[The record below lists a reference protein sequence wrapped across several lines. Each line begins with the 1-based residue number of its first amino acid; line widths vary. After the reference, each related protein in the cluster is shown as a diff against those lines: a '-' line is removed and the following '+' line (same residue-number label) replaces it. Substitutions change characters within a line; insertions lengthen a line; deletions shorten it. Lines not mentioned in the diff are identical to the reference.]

1 MRVKQVE
8 VDSRKVRYL
17 LTVVWVL
24 ILLLT
29 NHTITANA
37 QSPQKLNTSGY
48 KHGMLNNFRVDA
60 VDPDY
65 VDGEFVNQFLDYYPR
80 SRLRG
85 HGDVIVKM
93 ADKHGINIVA
103 YLGQVGKE
111 TTFGSAT
118 CGGQYNFGCYMWA
131 EWMGVSK
138 IGPSTGHTNYDR
150 DWADPATVEQG
161 IEIQMVLIR
170 NNYINKGYYYYPD
183 YLERYS
189 PAFEND
195 HVSFG
200 SLMYGVAK
208 SFGQDINTKDYKVPG
223 GMASQAKLPTPTLTV
238 DRYEEVTN
246 DELKKHF
253 THEDI
258 KTVEFLSELDTS
270 QLTEEP
276 VVIKVYV
283 EFKDGTVKE
292 GQVKVAIKPRQVEVT
307 IINVSNQKQ
316 IKQTVTEGDGISI
329 DVKELIN
336 PKETYHV
343 TQSQKELLT
352 YYSYKKK
359 REGFEVANNHILSN
373 QTIKQDIDGQT
384 TLYLLAELEE
394 DKQPLEVDYEAVN
407 KLLAE
412 RAAKGV

>member
-1 MRVKQVE
+1 MIKHKEGYKRLVK
-8 VDSRKVRYL
+8 KVGVF
-17 LTVVWVL
+17 LTFMV
-24 ILLLT
+24 LLLAG
-29 NHTITANA
+29 NSVTANA
-37 QSPQKLNTSGY
+37 QSPTKLNTSGY

-103 YLGQVGKE
+103 YLGQIAKE

-150 DWADPATVEQG
+150 DWANPSTVEQG

-223 GMASQAKLPTPTLTV
+223 GMASQAKLPTPKLEV
-238 DRYEEVTN
+238 FRHEEVTN
-246 DELKKHF
+246 EQVKALF
-253 THEDI
+253 THVDI
-258 KTVEFLSELDTS
+258 AKVELLAYADTT
-270 QLTEEP
+270 QLTDKP
-276 VVIKVYV
+276 VTTKVYV

-292 GQVKVAIKPRQVEVT
+292 GQVEVTVKPRKVKVKVINADTLAEEVH
-307 IINVSNQKQ
+307 
-316 IKQTVTEGDGISI
+316 TVTEGKGVEVDVAGII
-329 DVKELIN
+329 DSNK
-336 PKETYHV
+336 PYTATQTYKDV
-343 TQSQKELLT
+343 LT

-359 REGFEVANNHILSN
+359 KEGFEVVQSDILEN
-373 QTIKQDIDGQT
+373 KFIKQDIEGDQT
-384 TLYLLAELEE
+384 IYLLTELEE
-394 DKQPLEVDYEAVN
+394 EGQPIEIDYEAVD

-412 RAAKGV
+412 RAA

>member
-1 MRVKQVE
+1 MIKHKEGYKRLVK
-8 VDSRKVRYL
+8 KVGVFL
-17 LTVVWVL
+17 AFMV
-24 ILLLT
+24 LLLAG
-29 NHTITANA
+29 NSVTANA
-37 QSPQKLNTSGY
+37 QSPQKLSTSGY

-65 VDGEFVNQFLDYYPR
+65 VDGDFVNQFLDYYPK

-103 YLGQVGKE
+103 YLGQIAKE

-150 DWADPATVEQG
+150 DWANPSTVEQG

-223 GMASQAKLPTPTLTV
+223 GMASQAKLPTPKLEV
-238 DRYEEVTN
+238 FRHEEVTN
-246 DELKKHF
+246 EQVKALF
-253 THEDI
+253 THVDI
-258 KTVEFLSELDTS
+258 AKVELLAYADTT
-270 QLTEEP
+270 QLTDKP
-276 VVIKVYV
+276 VTTKVYV

-292 GQVKVAIKPRQVEVT
+292 GQVEVTVKPRKVKVKVINADTLAEEVHTLTEGKGVEVDVAG
-307 IINVSNQKQ
+307 IIDSNKPYTAT
-316 IKQTVTEGDGISI
+316 QTYK
-329 DVKELIN
+329 DV
-336 PKETYHV
+336 
-343 TQSQKELLT
+343 LT

-359 REGFEVANNHILSN
+359 KEGFEVVQSDILEN
-373 QTIKQDIDGQT
+373 KFIKQDIEGDQT
-384 TLYLLAELEE
+384 IYLLTELEE
-394 DKQPLEVDYEAVN
+394 EGQPIEIDYEAVD

-412 RAAKGV
+412 RAA

>member
-1 MRVKQVE
+1 MIKHKEGYKRMVK
-8 VDSRKVRYL
+8 KVGVF
-17 LTVVWVL
+17 LTFMV
-24 ILLLT
+24 LLLAG
-29 NHTITANA
+29 NSVTANA
-37 QSPQKLNTSGY
+37 QSPQKLSTSGY

-65 VDGEFVNQFLDYYPR
+65 VDGEFVNQFLNNYPR

-103 YLGQVGKE
+103 YLGQIAKE

-223 GMASQAKLPTPTLTV
+223 GMASQAKLPTPKLEV
-238 DRYEEVTN
+238 FRHEEVTN
-246 DELKKHF
+246 EQVKALF
-253 THEDI
+253 THVDI
-258 KTVEFLSELDTS
+258 AKVELLAYADTT
-270 QLTEEP
+270 QLTDKP
-276 VVIKVYV
+276 VTTKVYV

-292 GQVKVAIKPRQVEVT
+292 GQVEVTVKPRKVKVKVINADTLAEEVH
-307 IINVSNQKQ
+307 
-316 IKQTVTEGDGISI
+316 TVTEGKGVEVDVAGII
-329 DVKELIN
+329 DSNK
-336 PKETYHV
+336 PYTATQTYKDV
-343 TQSQKELLT
+343 LT

-359 REGFEVANNHILSN
+359 KEGFEVVQSDILEN
-373 QTIKQDIDGQT
+373 KFIKQDIEGDQT
-384 TLYLLAELEE
+384 IYLLTELEE
-394 DKQPLEVDYEAVN
+394 EGQPIEIDYEAVD

-412 RAAKGV
+412 RAA

>member
-1 MRVKQVE
+1 MIKHKEGYKRMVK
-8 VDSRKVRYL
+8 K
-17 LTVVWVL
+17 VWVFL
-24 ILLLT
+24 TFMVLLLAG
-29 NHTITANA
+29 NSVTANA
-37 QSPQKLNTSGY
+37 QSQTKLNTSGY

-65 VDGEFVNQFLDYYPR
+65 VDGEFVNQFLNNYPR

-103 YLGQVGKE
+103 YLGQIAKE

-138 IGPSTGHTNYDR
+138 IGPSTGYTNYDR

-223 GMASQAKLPTPTLTV
+223 GMASQAKLSTPTLTV

-246 DELKKHF
+246 DDLKKNF

-336 PKETYHV
+336 PKESYHV

-352 YYSYKKK
+352 YYGYKKK
-359 REGFEVANNHILSN
+359 GEGFEVANNHILSN
-373 QTIKQDIDGQT
+373 RTIKQDIDGQT
-384 TLYLLAELEE
+384 TLYLLEELEE

>member
-1 MRVKQVE
+1 MIKHKEGYKRMVK
-8 VDSRKVRYL
+8 KVGVF
-17 LTVVWVL
+17 LTFMV
-24 ILLLT
+24 LLLAG
-29 NHTITANA
+29 NSVTANA
-37 QSPQKLNTSGY
+37 QSPTKLNTSGY

-65 VDGEFVNQFLDYYPR
+65 VDGEFVNQFLNNYPR

-103 YLGQVGKE
+103 YLGQIAKE

-223 GMASQAKLPTPTLTV
+223 GMASQAKLSTPKLEV
-238 DRYEEVTN
+238 FRHEEVTN
-246 DELKKHF
+246 EQVKALF
-253 THEDI
+253 THVDI
-258 KTVEFLSELDTS
+258 AKVELLAYADTT
-270 QLTEEP
+270 QLTDKP
-276 VVIKVYV
+276 VTTKVYV
-283 EFKDGTVKE
+283 EFKDGAVKE
-292 GQVKVAIKPRQVEVT
+292 GQVEVTVKPRKVKVKVINADTLAEEVH
-307 IINVSNQKQ
+307 
-316 IKQTVTEGDGISI
+316 TVTEGKGVEVDVAGII
-329 DVKELIN
+329 DSNK
-336 PKETYHV
+336 PYTATQTYKDV
-343 TQSQKELLT
+343 LT

-359 REGFEVANNHILSN
+359 KEGFEVVKSDILEN
-373 QTIKQDIDGQT
+373 KFIKQDIEGDQT
-384 TLYLLAELEE
+384 IYLLTELEE
-394 DKQPLEVDYEAVN
+394 EGQPIEIDYEAVD

-412 RAAKGV
+412 RAA